1 MTNQKHLFMEDG
13 TGTLTD
19 YRIDEKV
26 SACVDELIDTMGSEY
41 NLAELEAYVME
52 LILARFC
59 WARITNRSESKKD
72 TDTDE

>member
-1 MTNQKHLFMEDG
+1 MANMKHLFMEDG

-52 LILARFC
+52 LIVARFC
-59 WARITNRSESKKD
+59 WARITNSTESKKD
-72 TDTDE
+72 ANTDK